1 MALFE
6 HLGSEEFFAEMTS
19 ILAPYVDGRLDI
31 SVEEISAISRDPKK
45 RDNFVKLS
53 GPGDSYQVRRVHRD
67 NPRGIYNFLFYAR
80 LPNDYSTGGNLL
92 FHLYEGRAPGWKAA
106 LRRKLTGHELKLI
119 KSVEYKANTMVV
131 FINGWD
137 SFHEVSMRKNAKVS
151 RIVFSGGLSADRPVC

>member
-1 MALFE
+1 
-6 HLGSEEFFAEMTS
+6 
-19 ILAPYVDGRLDI
+19 
-31 SVEEISAISRDPKK
+31 
-45 RDNFVKLS
+45 
-53 GPGDSYQVRRVHRD
+53 
-67 NPRGIYNFLFYAR
+67 
-80 LPNDYSTGGNLL
+80 GNLL